1 MYASVAGLGQ
11 FHWLVLVKRRVV
23 GVCVAGLGQ
32 LLVPDLPSFIYLWL
46 WPGLVGKVSHACP
59 SGLSWCVAF
68 LEPSRARGQQW
79 RLEPPCTGQEKCPMP
94 A

>member
-11 FHWLVLVKRRVV
+11 
-23 GVCVAGLGQ
+23 
-32 LLVPDLPSFIYLWL
+32 LLVPGLPSFIYLWL

-59 SGLSWCVAF
+59 SGLSWCVAL

-79 RLEPPCTGQEKCPMP
+79 KPEPPYKVCTGQEKCPMP
-94 A
+94 AGMA